1 MNPPTFP
8 PLQEGRGV
16 NTPPLREGRECTP
29 HPTFKKE
36 GDAHPTPP
44 LQEGRGIHTP
54 PHLQEGGGFTPHPHL
69 QEGGGCTLH
78 PTFTKVGRGEGIHN
92 PPHLQE
98 GGGFTPPSF
107 QEGRVSHPTPPS
119 KRKWDTHPTSR
130 LQEGGGFILH
140 PTRSA
145 AGAARGPS
153 LSHPSAGRR
162 RATRHVRLRRHRGSA
177 SHCSPAM
184 WLHARADAVCARCAV
199 GAANGME
206 CGSLLLGGVGCES
219 PSWGD

>member
-1 MNPPTFP
+1 M
-8 PLQEGRGV
+8 
-16 NTPPLREGRECTP
+16 
-29 HPTFKKE
+29 
-36 GDAHPTPP
+36 
-44 LQEGRGIHTP
+44 HTP
-54 PHLQEGGGFTPHPHL
+54 PHLH
-69 QEGGGCTLH
+69 
-78 PTFTKVGRGEGIHN
+78 KGREGEGIHN

-98 GGGFTPPSF
+98 GGGFTPPF
-107 QEGRVSHPTPPS
+107 FPEGRVSHPTPPS
-119 KRKWDTHPTSR
+119 YRKGDTHPTSR
-130 LQEGGGFILH
+130 LQEGGGFTLH

-184 WLHARADAVCARCAV
+184 WLHARADAVCAGCAA

-219 PSWGD
+219 PSCLKGVGRESPILLEGVGCEFPSFLKEVVRCKSHSFLKKLGVDPSPLGRWSGA